1 VLIGSHGRR
10 LNGNYFISAR
20 ERRREAR
27 KLGPVTAEE
36 PRRPL
41 TSDQEILEA
50 ETPDVLSL
58 RTDDERAA
66 RIHDEVLA
74 GFRALAGIG
83 PAVSIFGSA
92 RTPADHPEYLL
103 ARDVAA
109 RLGRAGFAVIT
120 GGGAGI
126 MAAANRGACEA
137 GATSVGLN
145 IELPDEQ
152 EMNPYVDVGIT
163 FHYFFTRKLMFVRY
177 ASAFLFFPG
186 GYGTLDELFEALTLI
201 QTGKVERF
209 PVVLAGSSYWDGL
222 RNFLREHAQATGKIT
237 ENDLDEFSVI
247 DDPAEVVSRI
257 TRVVPVRPRAA

>member
-1 VLIGSHGRR
+1 M
-10 LNGNYFISAR
+10 
-20 ERRREAR
+20 
-27 KLGPVTAEE
+27 TAEE

-66 RIHDEVLA
+66 RIHDEALA
-74 GFRALAGIG
+74 GFRALAAIG
-83 PAVSIFGSA
+83 PAVSVFGSA
-92 RTPADHPEYLL
+92 RTPGDHPDYAL

-120 GGGAGI
+120 GGGSGI
-126 MAAANRGACEA
+126 MAAANRGARDA

-145 IELPDEQ
+145 IELPHEQ
-152 EMNPYVDVGIT
+152 GMNPYVDVGIT
-163 FHYFFTRKLMFVRY
+163 FHYFFTRRLMFVRY
-177 ASAFLFFPG
+177 ASAFVVFPG

-209 PVVLAGSSYWDGL
+209 PVVLAGSDYWVGL
-222 RNFLREHAQATGKIT
+222 RDFLRDYAFATSKIT
-237 ENDLDEFSVI
+237 EPDLDEFSVI

-257 TRVVPVRPRAA
+257 TGVVPVRPGPT

>member
-1 VLIGSHGRR
+1 
-10 LNGNYFISAR
+10 
-20 ERRREAR
+20 
-27 KLGPVTAEE
+27 VTAEE

-66 RIHDEVLA
+66 RIHDEALA
-74 GFRALAGIG
+74 GFRALAAIA
-83 PAVSIFGSA
+83 PAVSVFGSA
-92 RTPADHPEYLL
+92 RTPEDHPDYAL

-120 GGGAGI
+120 GGGSGI
-126 MAAANRGACEA
+126 MAAANRGARDA

-145 IELPDEQ
+145 IELPHEQ
-152 EMNPYVDVGIT
+152 GMNPYVDVGIT

-177 ASAFLFFPG
+177 ASAFVVFPG

-209 PVVLAGSSYWDGL
+209 PVVLAGSDYWVGL
-222 RNFLREHAQATGKIT
+222 RDFLRDYALATSKIT
-237 ENDLDEFSVI
+237 EPDLDEFSVI
-247 DDPAEVVSRI
+247 DDPAEVVPRI
-257 TRVVPVRPRAA
+257 TGVVPVRPGPT